1 MRGASFGFLEF
12 LKPPSLP
19 KIAITWRGARPGVV
33 GAPAVGMVRVLAV
46 AAVVTPV
53 VRDVSRRRA
62 FFRRA
67 AFHCFFR
74 FEERDRHCGG

>member
-1 MRGASFGFLEF
+1 MVRVCTFTGVWDGRV
-12 LKPPSLP
+12 
-19 KIAITWRGARPGVV
+19 RGARPGVV

-53 VRDVSRRRA
+53 VRDVSRCRA